1 VIKKSQ
7 LNRPSAIVKQPAP
20 DAPLRFSFKL
30 FDETDQE
37 MCPAI
42 FSNGYTRTLMQ
53 RLRALFGWTVRD
65 FTSRQESTI
74 RNHQHDWTES
84 SRPDGFSH
92 LNAHYRAY
100 PGWQFS
106 LTANEHG
113 RVHGIIIDDT
123 FYVIW
128 LDKDHALYP

>member
-1 VIKKSQ
+1 
-7 LNRPSAIVKQPAP
+7 
-20 DAPLRFSFKL
+20 
-30 FDETDQE
+30 
-37 MCPAI
+37 
-42 FSNGYTRTLMQ
+42 MQ
-53 RLRALFGWTVRD
+53 RLRDLSGWTVKA
-65 FTSRQESTI
+65 FTSHTDKSI
-74 RNHQHDWTES
+74 RNHEHDWTET

-128 LDKDHALYP
+128 LDKDHALYPGA